1 MVMTYTRKPK
11 IINSIDAALIFIW
24 CTLLNWYFVDFLLYK
39 QKYLFI
45 LLECRLQ
52 GKILKL
58 NLFNFPN
65 LINYFIFQWLY
76 TYTNRIRVVS
86 CSVNEGRSL
95 VGKIFI
101 ILFRI
106 VPKKTIRWI
115 WTHFCVV
122 SRPIEMKWP
131 QFPGMIFLLLSNNQ
145 FRKST
150 SIWLPSKSIFM
161 TS

>member
-1 MVMTYTRKPK
+1 MTDTRKPK
-11 IINSIDAALIFIW
+11 IINIIDAALIFIW

-39 QKYLFI
+39 QKDLFI

-52 GKILKL
+52 ERILKL
-58 NLFNFPN
+58 NLFNLHN

-101 ILFRI
+101 ILFRS
-106 VPKKTIRWI
+106 VLKKTIRVDL
-115 WTHFCVV
+115 THFFVV
-122 SRPIEMKWP
+122 SQPIKMKRP
-131 QFPGMIFLLLSNNQ
+131 QFSGMIFCVKQQPL
-145 FRKST
+145 
-150 SIWLPSKSIFM
+150 
-161 TS
+161 